1 MSDSPNAQSISRAVI
16 LGAGTMGNGIAQVC
30 AQAGMQVVLFDINDD
45 AVATGLANIKRML
58 AKAVEKGKASSEDV
72 AATMSRLS
80 TSTDLI
86 ASCEGAQLVVE
97 AIPEKLELKQSVM
110 AQIESAVADDC
121 LIASNTSSLSITK
134 ISAGMNHPQRFLGM
148 HFFNPVPLMALLEV
162 VVGEQTDAANCDL
175 AVELSKRLGKEP
187 IVVQD
192 APGFASSRLGVC
204 IGLEA
209 MRMVEDGVASAADID
224 KAMELGYRHP
234 MGPLRLT
241 DLVGLDVRL
250 GIAEYLCEKLGDRF
264 APPQILRDMV
274 AAGKLGKKSGEGFYK
289 W

>member
-1 MSDSPNAQSISRAVI
+1 MSDSPNAQSISRAVV

>member
-58 AKAVEKGKASSEDV
+58 AKAVEKGKASPEDV

-80 TSTDLI
+80 TSTDLS
-86 ASCEGAQLVVE
+86 ASCKDAQLVVE

>member
-30 AQAGMQVVLFDINDD
+30 AQAGMVVVLFDINDD
-45 AVATGLANIKRML
+45 AVATGLENIKRML
-58 AKAVEKGKASSEDV
+58 AKAVEKGKASPEDV

-110 AQIESAVADDC
+110 AQIESAVAADC
-121 LIASNTSSLSITK
+121 LIASNTSSLSINK

-148 HFFNPVPLMALLEV
+148 HFFNPVPLMTLLEV

>member
-58 AKAVEKGKASSEDV
+58 AKAVENGKASPEDV
-72 AATMSRLS
+72 TATMSRLS

>member
-1 MSDSPNAQSISRAVI
+1 MSDSPNAQSISRAVV

-30 AQAGMQVVLFDINDD
+30 AQAGIEVVLFDINDD
-45 AVATGLANIKRML
+45 AVATGLENIKRML
-58 AKAVEKGKASSEDV
+58 AKAVEKGKASPEDV

-110 AQIESAVADDC
+110 AQIESAVATDC

-162 VVGEQTDAANCDL
+162 VVGEQTEATNCDL

>member
-1 MSDSPNAQSISRAVI
+1 MSDSPNAQSISRAVV

-30 AQAGMQVVLFDINDD
+30 AQAGIEVVLFDINDD
-45 AVATGLANIKRML
+45 AVATGLENIKRML
-58 AKAVEKGKASSEDV
+58 AKAVEKGKASPEDV

-110 AQIESAVADDC
+110 AQIESAVATDC

-162 VVGEQTDAANCDL
+162 VVGEQTDATNCDL

>member
-30 AQAGMQVVLFDINDD
+30 AQAGIEMVLFDINDD
-45 AVATGLANIKRML
+45 AVATGLENIKRML
-58 AKAVEKGKASSEDV
+58 AKAVEKGKASPEDV

-110 AQIESAVADDC
+110 AQIESAVATDC

-162 VVGEQTDAANCDL
+162 VVGEQTDATNCDL

>member
-1 MSDSPNAQSISRAVI
+1 
-16 LGAGTMGNGIAQVC
+16 
-30 AQAGMQVVLFDINDD
+30 
-45 AVATGLANIKRML
+45 
-58 AKAVEKGKASSEDV
+58 
-72 AATMSRLS
+72 
-80 TSTDLI
+80 
-86 ASCEGAQLVVE
+86 
-97 AIPEKLELKQSVM
+97 
-110 AQIESAVADDC
+110 
-121 LIASNTSSLSITK
+121 LIASNTSSLSITR

-162 VVGEQTDAANCDL
+162 VVGEQTGAANCDL

-274 AAGKLGKKSGEGFYK
+274 AEGKLGKKSGEGFYK

>member
-1 MSDSPNAQSISRAVI
+1 MSDSLNAQSISRAVI

-30 AQAGMQVVLFDINDD
+30 AQAGIEVVLFDINDD

-58 AKAVEKGKASSEDV
+58 AKAVEKGKASPEDV
-72 AATMSRLS
+72 TATMSRLS

-162 VVGEQTDAANCDL
+162 VVGEQTDATNCDL

>member
-80 TSTDLI
+80 TSTDLTG
-86 ASCEGAQLVVE
+86 SCEGAQLVVE

-121 LIASNTSSLSITK
+121 LIASNTSSLSITR

-162 VVGEQTDAANCDL
+162 VVGEQTGAANCDL

-274 AAGKLGKKSGEGFYK
+274 AEGKLGKKSGEGFYK

>member
-134 ISAGMNHPQRFLGM
+134 ISAGMKHPQRFLGM

>member
-1 MSDSPNAQSISRAVI
+1 MSDSPNVQSISRAVV

-72 AATMSRLS
+72 AATMSRLN
-80 TSTDLI
+80 TSTDLLT
-86 ASCEGAQLVVE
+86 SCEGAQLVVE

-110 AQIESAVADDC
+110 AQIESVVADDC

-134 ISAGMNHPQRFLGM
+134 ISADMNHPQRFLGM

-162 VVGEQTDAANCDL
+162 VVGEQTDSVNCDL

-209 MRMVEDGVASAADID
+209 MRMVEDGVASA
-224 KAMELGYRHP
+224 
-234 MGPLRLT
+234 
-241 DLVGLDVRL
+241 
-250 GIAEYLCEKLGDRF
+250 
-264 APPQILRDMV
+264 
-274 AAGKLGKKSGEGFYK
+274 
-289 W
+289 